1 MTHDVCTALAE
12 CVRAY
17 SREGRLFST
26 ADLPEPARAAPDE
39 WRHLVADAAAEHPD
53 LRAVALADGGTGYFS
68 ERHMTGVYARIL
80 AARGGDPLPLIVETV
95 REQSRLHPR
104 PVPTAVFSEPP
115 YDFSPQDLGACLERI
130 ATAPETADIARAVTS
145 AGTTFLYS
153 TRHLHPDHAA
163 ALAEWIDVGEAEN
176 P

>member
-1 MTHDVCTALAE
+1 MTEDVRTALAE

-17 SREGRLFST
+17 SREGRLFSA
-26 ADLPEPARAAPDE
+26 ADLPEAARAAPDD
-39 WRHLVADAAAEHPD
+39 WGRLVAEAAAEHPD
-53 LRAVALADGGTGYFS
+53 LRTVAPAGGGTAYFS
-68 ERHMTGVYARIL
+68 ERHMSCAYARIL
-80 AARGGDPLPLIVETV
+80 AARGGDPLPLIVRTV

-104 PVPTAVFSEPP
+104 PVPAAIFGEPP
-115 YDFSPQDLGACLERI
+115 FDLSPQDIAACLERMQSGS
-130 ATAPETADIARAVTS
+130 ETADIARTVTS